1 MFSQGDS
8 NKSQGRGVHY
18 RRLMSNGS
26 NESIIRTIH
35 RHRPH
40 LPSKEKSLELNQS
53 TSRTVTLHHFIE
65 ELNLIR
71 SHRENS
77 SILSQSLEA
86 SSDPQQGKYE
96 LLSINRMSTINP
108 EAELMRTL
116 RGKNL
121 AFEKSAA

>member
-1 MFSQGDS
+1 MFSQADGS
-8 NKSQGRGVHY
+8 KSQGRSVHY
-18 RRLMSNGS
+18 SRLMSNGS
-26 NESIIRTIH
+26 NESILRTIH

-40 LPSKEKSLELNQS
+40 FPSKEKSMELDQP
-53 TSRTVTLHHFIE
+53 TSRTTTLHHFIE

-71 SHRENS
+71 SHRES
-77 SILSQSLEA
+77 SSLLSQSLEA
-86 SSDPQQGKYE
+86 NSAPQQGRYE

-121 AFEKSAA
+121 TF